1 MKKTYIEPEIIVVAL
16 NVRDCVLLN
25 ESQFDPKDS
34 EQMEAGD
41 KLGAREVI
49 QAPDAWDNE
58 W

>member
-1 MKKTYIEPEIIVVAL
+1 MKKTYIEPETIVVAL

-34 EQMEAGD
+34 MQMEAD
-41 KLGAREVI
+41 DSFGAREVVRSHG
-49 QAPDAWDNE
+49 AWEE

>member
-1 MKKTYIEPEIIVVAL
+1 MKKTYIEPETIVVAL

-34 EQMEAGD
+34 KQMEAGD
-41 KLGAREVI
+41 SFGAREVI
-49 QAPDAWDNE
+49 QARGAWEE